1 MKDARFRCLC
11 LIMFMSICGI
21 AGAQQKANYQL
32 GEKFRLLTQ
41 NPISKYSTSIH
52 PTFINDTDCF
62 YYSFTTSDGKKYYYV
77 NPQKKEKRLLFDT
90 PELLSKIAVYTGKS
104 YSPANVYLSFTFES
118 DNETMRFDF
127 DREFYTYN
135 MRTKKVK
142 KLGEK
147 SSYAKSDPY
156 WMKYSPD
163 SLFFLYAE
171 RHNLYFVGNGKKGQD
186 TIPIQLTTD
195 GVTNYTF
202 NREDEGESGGRC
214 GAESAHWIPGTHRFY
229 AVREDNRKVRD
240 LWLINSLSTPS
251 PELKTYKAELAG
263 DKHVTQYELLIGDVD
278 TREVKK
284 IDINRWPDQYVDV
297 VYCSNDGKRLYL
309 QRYKRTWDEADI
321 CMVNVETGEVKSLI
335 HEKNKPYLDYQMRS
349 ITFLNDGNEILFRS
363 ERSGWG
369 HYYLYDKDGNLKNQV
384 TSGAW
389 VASPLLQVDTVRR
402 QIYFY
407 GYGRKEGVDPY
418 YYILYRADLDKENE
432 LTCLT
437 PENATH
443 NITLSPS
450 CDYYV
455 DGYSRVDMEPKNVVR
470 NRKGKIIMTL
480 EDPDLDRLYEM
491 GWRAPE
497 RFSVKAADGVT
508 DLYGVMWKPADFDST
523 KLYPIISC
531 VYPGP
536 FFEYVPTRF
545 TINDELNTR
554 LAQLGFIV
562 ITVGHRGC
570 SPMRGKY
577 YHTFGYGNQRDY
589 PLADDKY
596 VIEQLADRY
605 SFIDRK
611 KVGIYG
617 HSGGGFMAAAA
628 ICTYPDF
635 YSAAVASAGNHDNN
649 MYNKGWVEIHYGV
662 RESKKMVKDSL
673 GNEHEEITYFTSSKT
688 NMDLAK
694 NYKSG
699 LLLVTGDMDNTV
711 HPAHTMKMADA
722 LIKAGKY
729 FDMLV
734 LPGNRHGYGGM
745 AEYFYEQKLWH
756 HFARFLLEDSSADY
770 QTDLDYFMKK

>member
-1 MKDARFRCLC
+1 M
-11 LIMFMSICGI
+11 
-21 AGAQQKANYQL
+21 
-32 GEKFRLLTQ
+32 
-41 NPISKYSTSIH
+41 
-52 PTFINDTDCF
+52 
-62 YYSFTTSDGKKYYYV
+62 
-77 NPQKKEKRLLFDT
+77 
-90 PELLSKIAVYTGKS
+90 
-104 YSPANVYLSFTFES
+104 
-118 DNETMRFDF
+118 
-127 DREFYTYN
+127 
-135 MRTKKVK
+135 
-142 KLGEK
+142 
-147 SSYAKSDPY
+147 
-156 WMKYSPD
+156 
-163 SLFFLYAE
+163 
-171 RHNLYFVGNGKKGQD
+171 
-186 TIPIQLTTD
+186 
-195 GVTNYTF
+195 
-202 NREDEGESGGRC
+202 
-214 GAESAHWIPGTHRFY
+214 
-229 AVREDNRKVRD
+229 
-240 LWLINSLSTPS
+240 
-251 PELKTYKAELAG
+251 
-263 DKHVTQYELLIGDVD
+263 
-278 TREVKK
+278 
-284 IDINRWPDQYVDV
+284 
-297 VYCSNDGKRLYL
+297 
-309 QRYKRTWDEADI
+309 
-321 CMVNVETGEVKSLI
+321 
-335 HEKNKPYLDYQMRS
+335 
-349 ITFLNDGNEILFRS
+349 
-363 ERSGWG
+363 
-369 HYYLYDKDGNLKNQV
+369 
-384 TSGAW
+384 
-389 VASPLLQVDTVRR
+389 
-402 QIYFY
+402 
-407 GYGRKEGVDPY
+407 DPY
-418 YYILYRADLDKENE
+418 YYILYRADLDKENA

-605 SFIDRK
+605 SFINRK

-662 RESKKMVKDSL
+662 QERKKMVKDSL
-673 GNEHEEITYFTSSKT
+673 GNEHEEITYYTSSKT

-694 NYKSG
+694 NYKGG

-722 LIKAGKY
+722 LIKAGKD

-734 LPGNRHGYGGM
+734 LPGNRHGYRGM
-745 AEYFYEQKLWH
+745 AEYFYERKLWH
-756 HFARFLLEDSSADY
+756 HFARFLLGDSSADY
-770 QTDLDYFMKK
+770 QTDLDYFMKR

>member
-1 MKDARFRCLC
+1 MNRIIILLGFIAFH
-11 LIMFMSICGI
+11 IMGF
-21 AGAQQKANYQL
+21 AQQKANYEL
-32 GEKFRLLTQ
+32 AERMRKITQ
-41 NPISKYSTSIH
+41 PPIAKNTLIIR
-52 PTFINDTDCF
+52 PNFIKGSDCF
-62 YYSFTTSDGKKYYYV
+62 YYSFQTEEGKKYYWV
-77 NPQKKEKRLLFDT
+77 DPKRKEKKLLFDNA
-90 PELLSKIAVYTGKS
+90 ELVSKISEMTRKPYNHKNLDIDVKFLDKETFRF
-104 YSPANVYLSFTFES
+104 YL
-118 DNETMRFDF
+118 
-127 DREFYTYN
+127 DRQDYTYN
-135 MRTKKVK
+135 IRTKEL
-142 KLGEK
+142 KLWKAEK
-147 SSYAKSDPY
+147 QFTADPY
-156 WMKYSPD
+156 WMYYSSD
-163 SLFFLYAE
+163 STYMLFAK
-171 RHNLYFVGNGKKGQD
+171 RHNLYLVGNPAKGKD
-186 TIPIQLTTD
+186 TTEVQLTSD
-195 GVTNYTF
+195 GEKNYSF
-202 NREDEGESGGRC
+202 NREDEGELDGRFLC
-214 GAESAHWIPGTHRFY
+214 EAKWFKKGNKFY
-229 AVREDNRKVRD
+229 ALREDARKVNDMWVVDVLAQPRPK
-240 LWLINSLSTPS
+240 L
-251 PELKTYKAELAG
+251 ETYKYEMAG
-263 DKHVTQYELLIGDVD
+263 DKHVIQHRLIIGDADSRQV
-278 TREVKK
+278 RE

-389 VASPLLQVDTVRR
+389 VASPLLKVDTVRR

-745 AEYFYEQKLWH
+745 AEYFYERKLWH